1 MLVLKMILSTIVNS
15 LLQLAF
21 TALFH
26 VGSMYL
32 PASVKKV
39 SQTY

>member
-21 TALFH
+21 IALSH
-26 VGSMYL
+26 VSSMYL
-32 PASVKKV
+32 PASAEKV